1 LGLLK
6 TESTEYVDCERMM
19 LLHYRFSDMFLR
31 VSKKAFVSVINKAI
45 LEIGYATPVNI
56 KYSSVRK
63 KLKKLSISMHLNY
76 CRKVFAAYLRNKGIE
91 PEKIDLLQGRITDTV
106 FLNHYFRSNI
116 NEIITKRIRPVLDE
130 LMKELI

>member
-1 LGLLK
+1 
-6 TESTEYVDCERMM
+6 
-19 LLHYRFSDMFLR
+19 
-31 VSKKAFVSVINKAI
+31 
-45 LEIGYATPVNI
+45 VNI

-63 KLKKLSISMHLNY
+63 KLKLGISMHLNY

-130 LMKELI
+130 LMELI